1 MRVRTMMIIGLFVI
15 LGGAS
20 EQQADSERQEPVYL
34 DILGR
39 LNVASGFARAG
50 GFFDAPGN
58 SGMTVDVRNWDPQQ
72 SVESLRGLVGFA
84 PGTECRIT
92 GVRAFV
98 PGGRSFGDVVVN
110 PERSDLRLDSLG
122 LSPGETLR
130 LEITLS
136 STPPRG
142 YVLAFEAKY

>member
-50 GFFDAPGN
+50 GFFDAPGLKACFPQKGQETMN
-58 SGMTVDVRNWDPQQ
+58 SPEDIAGSVRNPQPACGDFH
-72 SVESLRGLVGFA
+72 GLL
-84 PGTECRIT
+84 P
-92 GVRAFV
+92 
-98 PGGRSFGDVVVN
+98 P
-110 PERSDLRLDSLG
+110 L
-122 LSPGETLR
+122 LSQ
-130 LEITLS
+130 
-136 STPPRG
+136 
-142 YVLAFEAKY
+142 